1 MDTNRILIVDDEPD
15 FRTLLV
21 EALGS
26 MGYSP
31 EGAETAEAAIEM
43 AKARHYAIIFT
54 DLNMPGGLSGL
65 DLINTVQEIDPR
77 TFCILMTGYAT
88 TESAIQA
95 LKRGAYDFIQKP
107 FKLAELDASLVRAL
121 NHYKSLRENEA
132 YQSRL
137 EEMVQERT
145 QETLKLKE
153 DIEKLFEGF
162 VDAAVNAIEAR
173 DPSTRDHS
181 RRVATLTVGLA
192 EAVNRT
198 PTGSYG
204 PLHFSE
210 PQLKEIRYASLL
222 HDFGKVGVR
231 EQVLTKAH
239 KLTDERLER
248 ILQRLFQRDLEAVNV
263 RLQEAWKNGE
273 PFDPD
278 YTRVLM
284 DAHRAER
291 DRISDLVRR
300 CNEPRVLTQEVVEAM
315 DDLEELG
322 FQHWRE
328 GNARILEPTDISA
341 LRIPR
346 GSLSESER
354 LEINSHVQKTFDFLS
369 KIPWTGTLSG
379 VKDIA
384 YAHHERQNGMGYP
397 RGLKADEIP
406 AQSKLMAICD
416 VHDALVAADRPY
428 KAAVSIQRSLEIL
441 DSEAGAGL
449 LDRDAL
455 TIFLDAK
462 VYELTRSMLNV
473 EAVRS

>member
-1 MDTNRILIVDDEPD
+1 
-15 FRTLLV
+15 
-21 EALGS
+21 

-43 AKARHYAIIFT
+43 AKAQHYAIIFT
-54 DLNMPGGLSGL
+54 DLNMPGGMSGL
-65 DLINTVQEIDPR
+65 ELINTVQEIDPR

-132 YQSRL
+132 YQAHL
-137 EEMVQERT
+137 EEMVEERT
-145 QETLKLKE
+145 REIREGAKEIQKLKDE
-153 DIEKLFEGF
+153 IEKLFEGF
-162 VDAAVNAIEAR
+162 VDASVKAIEAR
-173 DPSTRDHS
+173 DPSTRGHS
-181 RRVATLTVGLA
+181 VRVAMLTVGLA

-198 PTGSYG
+198 PNGLYG
-204 PLHFSE
+204 PVSFSE

-248 ILQRLFQRDLEAVNV
+248 ILQRLFQRDLEAVNE
-263 RLQEAWKNGE
+263 RLLEAWKRHE
-273 PFDPD
+273 PYDPA
-278 YTRVLM
+278 YVQVQMEGR
-284 DAHRAER
+284 RAER
-291 DRISDLVRR
+291 ERIADLVRR

-322 FQHWRE
+322 FLHWEE
-328 GNARILEPTDISA
+328 GRSRILESTDISA
-341 LRIPR
+341 LRIPK

-354 LEINSHVQKTFDFLS
+354 QEINSHVQNTFDFLS
-369 KIPWTGTLSG
+369 KIPWTESLRA
-379 VKDIA
+379 VPAIA
-384 YAHHERQNGMGYP
+384 YAHHERLNGMGYP
-397 RGLKADEIP
+397 KGKRLAAEDIP
-406 AQSKLMAICD
+406 VQSKLMAICD

-428 KAAVSIQRSLEIL
+428 KAAVTISRSLDIL
-441 DSEAGAGL
+441 QAEVDSGL
-449 LDRDAL
+449 LDGDAL
-455 TIFLDAK
+455 NIFNEARI
-462 VYELTRSMLNV
+462 YEITKDLLHAP
-473 EAVRS
+473 AVSP